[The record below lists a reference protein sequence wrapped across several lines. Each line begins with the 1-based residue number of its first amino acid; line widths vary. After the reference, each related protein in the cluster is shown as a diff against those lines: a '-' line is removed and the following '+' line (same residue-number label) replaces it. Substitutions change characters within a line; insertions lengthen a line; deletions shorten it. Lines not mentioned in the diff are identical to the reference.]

1 MDTFLIGY
9 GSRLCLWSVKDQWKV
24 PTSAVIQMQ
33 VYICVCYNT
42 EFIAISP
49 NICLGCRAGQWL
61 GVGGRRERGC
71 VCSDSVP
78 LEDQSKFWPNYQHVY
93 TYTSGPCHLLLS
105 EGEHGSGPTR
115 TNSFSQ
121 DENTCAPGGLSE
133 VTERHITFL
142 VQNWKHNL
150 FYVVWDW
157 GSEVMILCHSLP
169 LHQIGSVW
177 LTLGSLLDWVSL
189 FLNHIDWCSVPNSLI
204 KDQFVRHWINW
215 ATLALFWT
223 SVVLFLF

>member
-1 MDTFLIGY
+1 MGQDCL
-9 GSRLCLWSVKDQWKV
+9 SLWSVKDQWKV

-33 VYICVCYNT
+33 VCISVCYNT

-121 DENTCAPGGLSE
+121 GWKHMRTKRFKWS
-133 VTERHITFL
+133 
-142 VQNWKHNL
+142 NWKAHHI
-150 FYVVWDW
+150 F
-157 GSEVMILCHSLP
+157 GSELKRQPFLCCLGLRIRINDLVPQFATSSDWVCLTD
-169 LHQIGSVW
+169 LGVFWIGSLSFW
-177 LTLGSLLDWVSL
+177 TILTDEVSL
-189 FLNHIDWCSVPNSLI
+189 I
-204 KDQFVRHWINW
+204 
-215 ATLALFWT
+215 A
-223 SVVLFLF
+223 